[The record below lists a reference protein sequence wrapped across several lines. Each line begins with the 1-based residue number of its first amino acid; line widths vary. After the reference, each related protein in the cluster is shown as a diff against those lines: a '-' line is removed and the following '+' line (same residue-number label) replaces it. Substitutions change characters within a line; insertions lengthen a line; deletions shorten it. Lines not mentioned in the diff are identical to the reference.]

1 MASFSFLE
9 ISGPPRERGRRY
21 GEGLRRRIVDRDR
34 RWRQE
39 IELAMK
45 QSADAFIA
53 EFLEQ
58 TRFMRAIET
67 WTPDLLE
74 EVRGIAEG
82 TGLPYPAVLAA
93 QFMDEE
99 WWFQQSRKH
108 HCSSFGARREH
119 GTIMGQTMDLPSWMD
134 GFQTLLLVRGEAPGT
149 DAYVVTVAGMIALMG
164 MNSRGLGVSVN
175 TLLQLRHD
183 SEGLPVAFVSR
194 GLLSRPHFGAAI
206 EFLRTVPHASGQN
219 YVVGDPLNVASFE
232 CSAAGA
238 IRYLAEPSGHRV
250 WHTNHPLAN
259 TDLKADTSGP
269 SWLQFR
275 RNSDARFHALDRRI
289 AGAGEITAAL
299 ARETLSSRD
308 DSESP
313 VSRTLSESDDGT
325 KEPFFTFAAQIA
337 ELTDDPVLWAAP
349 GAPSNHAFE
358 RYDFR
363 TAALRAYGT

>member
-21 GEGLRRRIVDRDR
+21 GESLRRRIVDRDR

-39 IELAMK
+39 IE
-45 QSADAFIA
+45 SAAKRPADDFIA

-58 TRFMRAIET
+58 TRFMPAIET

-74 EVRGIAEG
+74 EVRGIADG
-82 TGLPYPAVLAA
+82 SGLPYPAVLAA

-99 WWFQQSRKH
+99 WWFQHSRNH
-108 HCSSFGARREH
+108 HCSSFGARREQ
-119 GTIMGQTMDLPSWMD
+119 GTIIGQTMDLPSWMD

-149 DAYVVTVAGMIALMG
+149 DAFVVTVAGMIALMG
-164 MNSRGLGVSVN
+164 INSRGLGVSVN
-175 TLLQLRHD
+175 TLLQLRHN

-194 GLLSRPHFGAAI
+194 GLMSRPDFGAAV

-219 YVVGDPLNVASFE
+219 YVIGDPRNVASFE

-238 IRYLAEPSGHRV
+238 VRYLAEPSGRRV
-250 WHTNHPLAN
+250 WHTNHPLAS

-275 RNSDARFHALDRRI
+275 RNSEARHDALDRRL
-289 AGAGEITAAL
+289 AAANDVTTAL

-308 DSESP
+308 DDESP

-349 GAPSNHAFE
+349 GAPSKHAFE
-358 RYDFR
+358 RYDFG
-363 TAALRAYGT
+363 TAAARAYGT